1 MRGTHVHVWCDMGGI
16 HGGRNI
22 EKVHGDGMGHHGSE
36 LRIHSC
42 DQIDGLGSQ
51 VAEEV
56 KARKVLDMG
65 VQSQCISLV
74 PLQQRHPRSFEF
86 LRRGRRRGWESW
98 LGTFW

>member
-1 MRGTHVHVWCDMGGI
+1 MGGI

-56 KARKVLDMG
+56 KARKVLYMG
-65 VQSQCISLV
+65 CTKSVYIS
-74 PLQQRHPRSFEF
+74 
-86 LRRGRRRGWESW
+86 
-98 LGTFW
+98 GTSATETPTVI